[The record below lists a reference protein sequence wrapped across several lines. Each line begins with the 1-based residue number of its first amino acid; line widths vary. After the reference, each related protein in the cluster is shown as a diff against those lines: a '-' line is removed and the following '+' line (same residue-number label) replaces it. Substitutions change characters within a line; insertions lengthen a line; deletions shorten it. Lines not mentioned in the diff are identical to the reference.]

1 MAHKNCVFKWKTGLL
16 VFPTCCT
23 LTACNNIDIMKIRW
37 HIERGENTSFS
48 AYIAC
53 PTCGRAL
60 SRRDVPSP
68 LFTCDIP
75 GCNCSPHYIST
86 TLAETIPE
94 QSSPSS
100 RFVCCGWIGQNI
112 LWIDRSTR
120 LWLLML
126 MTFFQF
132 VLPLQCIVL
141 CAISNLNQ
149 VSHKRGTTTAALGLI
164 GPGPGSKLLVRARHE
179 KISVW

>member
-68 LFTCDIP
+68 SFSCDIP

-100 RFVCCGWIGQNI
+100 RFVCCGWIGQNV

-120 LWLLML
+120 L
-126 MTFFQF
+126 TVDDAHDF
-132 VLPLQCIVL
+132 LPVCFTIAVH
-141 CAISNLNQ
+141 CAISTKFHT
-149 VSHKRGTTTAALGLI
+149 SGERR
-164 GPGPGSKLLVRARHE
+164 LLHLA
-179 KISVW
+179 W